1 MPNKPPTDRLAH
13 AYLDVK
19 EAVLAAGF
27 SDEVDWQDDL
37 RVSDLTETRFLT
49 EYAWVVFSSGFRES
63 ILRAKFSALRLA
75 FGRFA
80 SAQEIWR
87 NRSRCRRQALE
98 VFGHRGKVSAVL
110 ECSRRIHAKG
120 FNSIRSE
127 LNSRGAS
134 ALRDLPYM
142 GPITSLH
149 LAKNIGIDVVK
160 PDRHLIRIAE
170 HSGYDTPL
178 EMCSEIQALVG
189 DALSVIDVVIWR
201 YATIDPAA
209 PKNFTARFWG
219 QARTS

>member
-1 MPNKPPTDRLAH
+1 MANKSSTEQLAH
-13 AYLDVK
+13 AYLDAK

-27 SDEVDWQDDL
+27 ADEVDWQDEL
-37 RVSDLTETRFLT
+37 RVSDLTETRFLS

-63 ILRAKFSALRLA
+63 ILRAKFPALRLA
-75 FGRFA
+75 FGEFS

-87 NRSRCRRQALE
+87 NRAKCRRQALE
-98 VFGHRGKVSAVL
+98 TFGHRGKVAAVL
-110 ECSRRIHAKG
+110 ECSRLVQAAG
-120 FNSIRSE
+120 FESIRTE
-127 LNSRGAS
+127 LNSHGVS

-178 EMCSEIQALVG
+178 EMCSAIRELVG

-201 YATIDPAA
+201 YATIEPAA
-209 PKNFTARFWG
+209 PRNFATQFHAGR
-219 QARTS
+219 